1 MKKMSDESKY
11 VSKDKFANTNFDW
24 YQDNNRGE
32 ELGGVIPHLAP
43 FLLELIKRYPQWNF
57 VARSGNYHERLSDGN
72 RIRLATKFDVLEKR
86 EVLGF
91 IGYDNGYRR
100 GDQWVVGNDRISATK
115 DRQAYTKTTKLDV
128 ALRHV
133 KKHFSPKTN
142 DEYFDK
148 AINEVDGNLQ
158 RLVGKANQDTR
169 GYYNSLQAT
178 MAEYVRLNWDSF
190 VSTLN
195 DEGKATCAKYM
206 EAHEKLETHEAIKEA
221 YHNGEANTVLIRDG
235 NYIIKNKG
243 VVSIFDNEHLP
254 QELKL
259 KLGMLKLVAVG
270 TVIEGMGYRAT
281 EDSYVI
287 V

>member
-1 MKKMSDESKY
+1 MMSDEAKY

-24 YQDNNRGE
+24 YADNNRGE
-32 ELGGVIPHLAP
+32 ELGGVIPHLEP
-43 FLLELIKRYPQWNF
+43 LLTSLINRNPQWSF
-57 VARSGNYHERLSDGN
+57 VAISGNYHERLSDGT
-72 RIRLATKFDVLEKR
+72 RIRLATKFNVVEKR

-91 IGYDNGYRR
+91 VGYDRSYSR

-148 AINEVDGNLQ
+148 AVNEVDGNLQ
-158 RLVGKANQDTR
+158 RLVGKANQDAR

-206 EAHEKLETHEAIKEA
+206 EAHEKLQTNEAIKKA
-221 YHNGEANTVLIRDG
+221 YHSGEAHTVLVKDG
-235 NYIIKNKG
+235 GYIVKHNNN
-243 VVSIFDNEHLP
+243 VSMYTPDNLP

-259 KLGMLKLVAVG
+259 KLGMLKLVAIG
-270 TVIEGMGYRAT
+270 AVIEGMGYRAT

>member
-24 YQDNNRGE
+24 YADNNRGE
-32 ELGGVIPHLAP
+32 ELGGVMPHLAP
-43 FLLELIKRYPQWNF
+43 LLFELIKKYPQWNF
-57 VARSGNYHERLSDGN
+57 VARSGNYHERLSDGT

-91 IGYDNGYRR
+91 VGYDRSYSR

-128 ALRHV
+128 ALRNV

-142 DEYFDK
+142 SEFFDK
-148 AINEVDGNLQ
+148 AVNEVAENLQ
-158 RLVGKANQDTR
+158 RLVGRANQDTK
-169 GYYNSLQAT
+169 GYYNSLQTT

-206 EAHEKLETHEAIKEA
+206 EAHEKLTVNESIRDM
-221 YHNGEANTVLIRDG
+221 YNNGEANTVLIKDG
-235 NYIIKNKG
+235 NYIVKNKSG
-243 VVSIFDNEHLP
+243 VSTHTPDILP

-259 KLGMLKLVAVG
+259 KIGMLKLVAVN

-281 EDSYVI
+281 EDSYII